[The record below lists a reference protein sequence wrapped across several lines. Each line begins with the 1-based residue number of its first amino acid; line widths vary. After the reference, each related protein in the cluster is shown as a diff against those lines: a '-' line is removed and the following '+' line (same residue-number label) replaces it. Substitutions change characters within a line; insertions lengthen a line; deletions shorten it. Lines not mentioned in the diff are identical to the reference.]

1 VKGVLFMNQLL
12 DLCKKDLINFLKDKF
27 DEKEGIL
34 NTKIPSLHLYS
45 TSTLSECVSI
55 IYEPSICIALQGSKA
70 VGFGE
75 NMYKYDSS
83 KFLLASTHVPA
94 NVRIQ
99 EASTEK
105 PYFGLKITFTLEHI
119 YEVLKELN
127 ESQIK
132 IKRKPQKGLFFD
144 DMNMDLLN
152 PISRL
157 IKLLDTPQK
166 NIDFLSPFIIKE
178 ILYVLLNGNSGEFL
192 KQYVMEGSISNQIV
206 KVITEIRNNFTDNL
220 NIKELSKK
228 MSISESSLYTNFKR
242 ITTLTPIQ
250 FQKKLRLE
258 EAKQMLLNKNIDAS
272 EVAFLVGYESPSQF
286 SREYSRMYGLPPKA
300 HINLLKA
307 NIA

>member
-1 VKGVLFMNQLL
+1 MNELL
-12 DLCKKDLINFLKDKF
+12 DLSRKDLINFLKDKF
-27 DEKEGIL
+27 DEKEGLL

-45 TSTLSECVSI
+45 TTTLSEFVSVI
-55 IYEPSICIALQGSKA
+55 FEPSICIALQGSKA
-70 VGFGE
+70 VGFGDD
-75 NMYKYDSS
+75 MYGYNES

-94 NVRIQ
+94 NVRIEQ
-99 EASTEK
+99 ASEEK
-105 PYFGLKITFTLEHI
+105 PYLALKITFSLEQI

-127 ESQIK
+127 DTQAKSK
-132 IKRKPQKGLFFD
+132 KKPDKGLFFD
-144 DMNMDLLN
+144 DMSMDLLN

-178 ILYVLLNGNSGEFL
+178 ILYVLLNGNSGDFL
-192 KQYVMEGSISNQIV
+192 KQYVMEGSISSQIV
-206 KVITEIRNNFTDNL
+206 KVITEIRNNFAENL

-228 MSISESSLYTNFKR
+228 MSISESSLYTNFKK

-258 EAKQMLLNKNIDAS
+258 EAKQMLLNQNIDAS
-272 EVAFLVGYESPSQF
+272 QVAFLVGYESPSQF

-300 HINLLKA
+300 HISLLKA

>member
-1 VKGVLFMNQLL
+1 MNELL
-12 DLCKKDLINFLKDKF
+12 DLSRKDLINFLKDKF
-27 DEKEGIL
+27 DEKEGLL

-45 TSTLSECVSI
+45 TTTLSEFVSVI
-55 IYEPSICIALQGSKA
+55 FEPSICIALQGSKA
-70 VGFGE
+70 VGFGDD
-75 NMYKYDSS
+75 MYGYNES

-94 NVRIQ
+94 NVRIE
-99 EASTEK
+99 EASEEK
-105 PYFGLKITFTLEHI
+105 PYLALKITFSLEQI

-127 ESQIK
+127 DTQAKSK
-132 IKRKPQKGLFFD
+132 KKPDKGLFFD
-144 DMNMDLLN
+144 DMSMDLLN

-178 ILYVLLNGNSGEFL
+178 ILYVLLNGNSGDFL
-192 KQYVMEGSISNQIV
+192 KQYVMEGSISSQIV
-206 KVITEIRNNFTDNL
+206 KVITEIRNNFAENL

-228 MSISESSLYTNFKR
+228 MSISESSLYTNFKK

-258 EAKQMLLNKNIDAS
+258 EAKQMLLNQNIDAS
-272 EVAFLVGYESPSQF
+272 QVAFLVGYESPSQF

-300 HINLLKA
+300 HISLLKA

>member
-1 VKGVLFMNQLL
+1 MNELL
-12 DLCKKDLINFLKDKF
+12 DLSRKDLINLLKDKF
-27 DEKEGIL
+27 DEKEGLL

-45 TSTLSECVSI
+45 TTTLSEFVSVI
-55 IYEPSICIALQGSKA
+55 FEPSICIALQGSKA
-70 VGFGE
+70 VGFGDD
-75 NMYKYDSS
+75 MYGYNES

-94 NVRIQ
+94 NVRIE
-99 EASTEK
+99 EASEEK
-105 PYFGLKITFTLEHI
+105 PYLSLKITFSLEQI

-127 ESQIK
+127 DTQAKS
-132 IKRKPQKGLFFD
+132 KRKPDKGLFFD
-144 DMNMDLLN
+144 DMSMDLLN

-178 ILYVLLNGNSGEFL
+178 ILYVLLNGNSGDFL

-206 KVITEIRNNFTDNL
+206 KVITEIRNNFAENL

-228 MSISESSLYTNFKR
+228 MSISESSLYTNFKK

-258 EAKQMLLNKNIDAS
+258 EAKQMLLNQNIDAS
-272 EVAFLVGYESPSQF
+272 QVAFLVGYESPSQF

-300 HINLLKA
+300 HISLLKA

>member
-1 VKGVLFMNQLL
+1 MSELL
-12 DLCKKDLINFLKDKF
+12 ELSRKDLIHFLKDKF
-27 DEKEGIL
+27 EDGEGVL
-34 NTKIPSLHLYS
+34 DTKIPSLHLYS
-45 TSTLSECVSI
+45 TTTLSECI
-55 IYEPSICIALQGSKA
+55 CTIYEPSICIALQGSKA
-70 VGFGE
+70 VGFGT
-75 NMYKYDSS
+75 NMYRYNES

-94 NVRIQ
+94 NVRIE
-99 EASTEK
+99 EASKEK
-105 PYFGLKITFTLEHI
+105 PYIALKITFTLEQI

-127 ESQIK
+127 DNQSIS
-132 IKRKPQKGLFFD
+132 KRKPEKGLFFD
-144 DMNMDLLN
+144 DMNIELLN

-178 ILYVLLNGNSGEFL
+178 ILYILLNGNSGEFL
-192 KQYVMEGSISNQIV
+192 KQYVMEGSLSNQIV
-206 KVITEIRNNFTDNL
+206 KVIAEIRNNFTENL

-228 MSISESSLYTNFKR
+228 MSISESSLYTNFKK

-258 EAKQMLLNKNIDAS
+258 EAKQMLLNQDVDAS
-272 EVAFLVGYESPSQF
+272 QVAFLVGYESPSQF

-300 HINLLKA
+300 HITKLKT